1 MICFAFTFT
10 QADGKKVSFT
20 GFGTFESRERAA
32 RQGRNPQTGEAL
44 DIKASRSP
52 AFSAS
57 KTFKDKVKEKK

>member
-1 MICFAFTFT
+1 MHSFCET
-10 QADGKKVSFT
+10 DGKKVSFT

-32 RQGRNPQTGEAL
+32 RQGRNPQTGAAI

-57 KTFKDKVKEKK
+57 KTFKDRVKESKK